1 MPALELTG
9 LTKRYGTA
17 LALRDLSL
25 RVEDGELVCLL
36 GPSGCGKTTTLRV
49 IAGFE
54 PIEAGA
60 VRIGDQDVT
69 RVPAQH
75 RDIGVVFQSYA
86 LFPHLTVDEN
96 VGFGL
101 KMRRKPRAEIE
112 AAVREA
118 LRIVRLD
125 DVGGRLPRQLSG
137 GQQQRVALAR
147 AIAIRPRLLL
157 LDEPLSNLD
166 AKLRDEM
173 REEIR
178 RIQRAV
184 GITTLFV
191 THDQLEALALAD
203 RMAVMDQGRIVQLG
217 TPTEIYERPAHA
229 FVASF
234 IGQANLLR
242 GRVVESDGQ
251 AVRFETAGG
260 LMVVGEGA
268 ALTSGSDVIG
278 VIKSERI
285 ALTAAA
291 SADRT
296 NSFATRIDSRTY
308 LGAALVLGC
317 AVGGER
323 LTVVRPNDP
332 GAPAPQI
339 GEAAFVR
346 WRTGDC
352 LVLPAGNHDREP
364 ATAEGSMP

>member
-1 MPALELTG
+1 MPG
-9 LTKRYGTA
+9 L
-17 LALRDLSL
+17 
-25 RVEDGELVCLL
+25 CLL

-54 PIEAGA
+54 PIETGV
-60 VRIGDQDVT
+60 VRIGEQDVT

-101 KMRRKPRAEIE
+101 KMRRKPRAEIA

-118 LRIVRLD
+118 LRIVRLEH
-125 DVGGRLPRQLSG
+125 VGDRLPRQLSG

-184 GITTLFV
+184 GITTVFV

-203 RMAVMDQGRIVQLG
+203 RMAVMDHGRIVQLG
-217 TPTEIYERPAHA
+217 TPTEVYERPAHE
-229 FVASF
+229 FVAAF

-242 GRVVESDGQ
+242 GRAVERSG
-251 AVRFETAGG
+251 ATVRVETAGG
-260 LMVVGEGA
+260 LSLLGEVGGADAVIAPGSAVVA
-268 ALTSGSDVIG
+268 VM
-278 VIKSERI
+278 KSERI
-285 ALTAAA
+285 ALLATAPPERDNVFEA
-291 SADRT
+291 RVET
-296 NSFATRIDSRTY
+296 RTY
-308 LGAALVLGC
+308 LGATLAFGC

-323 LTVVRPNDP
+323 ISVVQSHDAAASALKP
-332 GAPAPQI
+332 GDRAV
-339 GEAAFVR
+339 VR
-346 WRTGDC
+346 WRPADC
-352 LVLPAGNHDREP
+352 LVLPA
-364 ATAEGSMP
+364 AEG

>member
-9 LTKRYGTA
+9 LTKRYGAA

-54 PIEAGA
+54 PIETGA
-60 VRIGDQDVT
+60 VRIGDQDLT

-101 KMRRKPRAEIE
+101 KMRRKPRAEI
-112 AAVREA
+112 AQAVREA

-125 DVGGRLPRQLSG
+125 DVGSRLPRQLSG

-184 GITTLFV
+184 GITTIFV

-203 RMAVMDQGRIVQLG
+203 RMAVMDQGRIVQVG
-217 TPTEIYERPAHA
+217 TPTEIYERPAHE

-242 GRVVESDGQ
+242 GRVLESDGQ

-260 LMVVGEGA
+260 LSVVGEGG
-268 ALTSGSDVIG
+268 ALARGSAVIG
-278 VIKSERI
+278 IIKSERI
-285 ALTAAA
+285 TLTT
-291 SADRT
+291 SAGADPT

-308 LGAALVLGC
+308 LGAALVFGC

-323 LTVVRPNDP
+323 ITVVRPNDP

-339 GEAAFVR
+339 GDPAVVR

-352 LVLPAGNHDREP
+352 LVLPADRP
-364 ATAEGSMP
+364 

>member
-1 MPALELTG
+1 MPTLSLAN
-9 LTKRYGTA
+9 LTKRYG
-17 LALRDLSL
+17 ALRALDDLSL
-25 RVEDGELVCLL
+25 QVADGELVCLL
-36 GPSGCGKTTTLRV
+36 GPSGCGKTTTLRA

-54 PIEAGA
+54 PVETGT

-69 RVPAQH
+69 HVPAQH

-101 KMRRKPRAEIE
+101 KMRHKPRDEIA

-184 GITTLFV
+184 GITTIFV

-203 RMAVMDQGRIVQLG
+203 RMAVMDRGRIVQLG
-217 TPTEIYERPAHA
+217 TPVEVYERPAHA

-242 GRVVESDGQ
+242 GRAVELSGRT
-251 AVRFETAGG
+251 VRIETAGG
-260 LMVVGEGA
+260 LSILGEAGGDGAVALGSPVVA
-268 ALTSGSDVIG
+268 VT
-278 VIKSERI
+278 KSERI
-285 ALTAAA
+285 ALAA
-291 SADRT
+291 SPPPPHDVGRDNA
-296 NSFATRIDSRTY
+296 FEARIETRTY
-308 LGAALVLGC
+308 LGATLLFAC
-317 AVGGER
+317 AAGGER
-323 LTVVRPNDP
+323 ISVVQPHDTTCAALQP
-332 GAPAPQI
+332 GDRA
-339 GEAAFVR
+339 VLR
-346 WRTGDC
+346 WRPADC
-352 LVLPAGNHDREP
+352 LVLPAPPE
-364 ATAEGSMP
+364 

>member
-1 MPALELTG
+1 MPALELSG
-9 LTKRYGTA
+9 LTKRFGATM
-17 LALRDLSL
+17 ALRDLSL

-36 GPSGCGKTTTLRV
+36 GPSGCGKTTSLRV

-54 PIEAGA
+54 SVEAGS
-60 VRIGDQDVT
+60 VRIGDTDIT

-75 RDIGVVFQSYA
+75 RDVGVVFQSYA
-86 LFPHLTVDEN
+86 LFPHLSVNEN

-101 KMRRKPRAEIE
+101 KMRRKSRAEIE
-112 AAVREA
+112 TAVREA

-125 DVGGRLPRQLSG
+125 DVGARLPRQLSG

-184 GITTLFV
+184 GITTMFV
-191 THDQLEALALAD
+191 THDQIEALALAD
-203 RMAVMDQGRIVQLG
+203 RMAVMDRGRIVQLG
-217 TPTEIYERPAHA
+217 TPTEIYERPAHE

-242 GRVVESDGQ
+242 GRAVDVDGRT
-251 AVRFETAGG
+251 VRMETASGLAVLGEADARARGG
-260 LMVVGEGA
+260 A
-268 ALTSGSDVIG
+268 VIG

-285 ALTAAA
+285 TLDVARPV
-291 SADRT
+291 DPT
-296 NSFATRIDSRTY
+296 NAFEARVETRTY
-308 LGAALVLGC
+308 LGATVVFGC
-317 AVGGER
+317 AIGGER
-323 LTVVRPNDP
+323 LSVVQPYRPDVP
-332 GAPAPQI
+332 PPQVGDRVFLQWRPA
-339 GEAAFVR
+339 
-346 WRTGDC
+346 DC
-352 LVLPAGNHDREP
+352 LVLPA
-364 ATAEGSMP
+364 ATVEQ